1 MRVDR
6 SASRTAAG
14 IVAAL
19 ALVALAA
26 GCGDHAANDGGHTG
40 GSPAAGGSPSTT
52 VYNQA
57 DVAFAQGMIPHH
69 QQAVQMAELAPSRA
83 NDPQVKDLA
92 AKIEAAQAPEI
103 EQLTAWLTEW
113 GVPLPSAAAGGPD
126 AHDGAHGSTAGGM
139 PGMMTDQD
147 MTALEAASG
156 NHFDRMFLEMMI
168 RHHEGAVEMATT
180 EQQQGR
186 YPAAKALAE
195 KIKADQTAEI
205 GQMRSLLDEN

>member
-26 GCGDHAANDGGHTG
+26 GCGDHATNDGGHTS
-40 GSPAAGGSPSTT
+40 GSPAAGGSPSTA

-103 EQLTAWLTEW
+103 EQLTTWLTEW
-113 GVPLPSAAAGGPD
+113 GVPLSSASDDGPD
-126 AHDGAHGSTAGGM
+126 AHGGAHGSSAAGM

-156 NHFDRMFLEMMI
+156 DQFDRMFLEMMI
-168 RHHEGAVEMATT
+168 RHHEGAVEMAAT
-180 EQQQGR
+180 EQQQGQN
-186 YPAAKALAE
+186 PAAKALAQ
-195 KIKADQTAEI
+195 KINADQTVEI
-205 GQMRSLLDEN
+205 GQMRSLLDGS